1 MLAAAP
7 SVEHSVS
14 TWNMRPGGAELGSP
28 HGPFTPLIIPQCE
41 YARFFGSERAK
52 MIRACGRATHVM
64 ERTYD
69 RRHTHAC
76 HATRTKPH
84 AAPAPRLY
92 RIRQS
97 TRCGAR
103 LWQEVAQQRGR
114 IRVVAKHHRAVSRDR
129 LASLACCLRLGRRLT
144 ARAWRT
150 AVMRPRVCSC
160 THVRFAMRR

>member
-1 MLAAAP
+1 MVPRRALAQSQRTGQGVAAAADHLTLASSAAP
-7 SVEHSVS
+7 DL
-14 TWNMRPGGAELGSP
+14 T
-28 HGPFTPLIIPQCE
+28 
-41 YARFFGSERAK
+41 
-52 MIRACGRATHVM
+52 
-64 ERTYD
+64 
-69 RRHTHAC
+69 THAC
-76 HATRTKPH
+76 MQDHAMRLPRTRTKPH

-92 RIRQS
+92 RTRQS

-114 IRVVAKHHRAVSRDR
+114 IRVVAKHHRAVFRDR